1 MQVSSKER
9 FYRMNSDLLKVKP
22 LNLDLIKLKKECRR
36 INNKVLTHFKDAE
49 FEIDNNPMYE
59 IINNQLTKGTM
70 LSRLYGHY
78 NIFTFPYQGIYELYQ
93 KSCRYFKDICTYDQP
108 YYVHGWLNYLQPGQ
122 SVPWHYHWKGTTGL
136 DQTYISTF
144 YINAEPST
152 TLHKF
157 PDATILETTN
167 KNNTIT
173 IYEDTGDQHMV
184 DPWQGEDIRVSISMD
199 FVPLKYLQL
208 PKAIL
213 NLNTWMPVV

>member
-1 MQVSSKER
+1 MSSNFVETK
-9 FYRMNSDLLKVKP
+9 L
-22 LNLDLIKLKKECRR
+22 LDLDLPRLKKECRR
-36 INNKVLTHFKDAE
+36 VNNKVLKTFENVEFKV
-49 FEIDNNPMYE
+49 DNNPMYE
-59 IINNQLTKGTM
+59 IINDQLINGTT

-93 KSCRYFKDICTYDQP
+93 QACEYFKEVCTYDQP

-122 SVPWHYHWKGTTGL
+122 PVPWHYHWKGTTGL
-136 DQTYISTF
+136 DETYISTF

-157 PDATILETTN
+157 ADSTILETTN

-184 DPWQGEDIRVSISMD
+184 APWQGEDTRVSISMD

>member
-1 MQVSSKER
+1 MSSN
-9 FYRMNSDLLKVKP
+9 FVKTKS
-22 LNLDLIKLKKECRR
+22 LDLDLSRLKKECRR
-36 INNKVLTHFKDAE
+36 INNKVLAHFKDAT
-49 FEIDNNPMYE
+49 FEIDDNPMYE
-59 IINNQLTKGTM
+59 IINNQLTEGTR

-93 KSCRYFKDICTYDQP
+93 KSCRHFKEICTYDQP

-136 DQTYISTF
+136 DETYISTF

>member
-1 MQVSSKER
+1 MSSA
-9 FYRMNSDLLKVKP
+9 FVKTKS
-22 LNLDLIKLKKECRR
+22 LDLDLSRLKKECRR
-36 INNKVLTHFKDAE
+36 INNKVLTHFKDVE
-49 FEIDNNPMYE
+49 FEIDDNPMYE
-59 IINNQLTKGTM
+59 IINDQLINGTT

-93 KSCRYFKDICTYDQP
+93 QVCEYFKEVCTYDQP

-122 SVPWHYHWKGTTGL
+122 SVPWHYHWKGSTGL
-136 DQTYISTF
+136 DETYISTF

-157 PDATILETTN
+157 PDATLLETTN

-184 DPWQGEDIRVSISMD
+184 APWQGEDTRVSISMD

-213 NLNTWMPVV
+213 NLNTWMPII